1 MSNPKLKRSLLGPL
15 HLSMRLADRGFSMA
29 DSSLRYMRAMV
40 DQIGNEP
47 PGRGSNSRRNGPVD
61 FDMAASE
68 LANRLVRLAQSGR
81 RKPSELL
88 RESLKATMLSMPHDR
103 LKNPR
108 AWLAFPLEIPLSMGS
123 LTVQEIRRS
132 LVSFIAVRPE
142 LWGDFLDYV
151 VEVFS
156 DLTIYF
162 TLRYGDELERRREYV
177 QSHPS
182 DAPARLE
189 YGRTLMKCGLFQ
201 EALTELELAAN
212 SPTSRRRSLY
222 ECQVARYR
230 IGDFVGSM
238 EVGVQCLAH
247 SPGDPRSRYW
257 LWQSAQKAG
266 GYLQSVPEEAQM
278 TIQAGYEETSIQ
290 MEEVAVEIGLD
301 KTSGGRGTAVFDSNG
316 NGLLDV
322 VIAGAHAGCSFYR
335 NNGDGTFTDASAG
348 SGLDKCVYAFSVA
361 VGDYLNNGL
370 PDLFISGLGFFDG
383 QGVLMRNN
391 GDGTF
396 TDVTKEAG
404 LEMWGP
410 AFTAIWVDYDL
421 DGYLDLYVVNN
432 LGGLFD
438 RKTPN
443 RLYHNNGDGT
453 FTDVTESA
461 GLSSLWTSLGATWGD
476 FRNNGLPDL
485 FVSNLGNSQLFR
497 NNGDGTFTDVS
508 RSAGIDAPGIC
519 SASLCCDIENDGW
532 LDIVQFTYSRPQ
544 DAIYTLEHGHG
555 PVGGSPMRVLRN
567 NRDGTFTNIAPELG
581 LKGCWGTMSGAAGDA
596 TNSGH
601 LDLFLGNG
609 DPSIDRTEASILLE
623 GNGQQFRNVTFSA
636 GMPFTGKGHG
646 VNMADLTGD
655 GRLHLIVGSGGLY
668 PGDLLTTT
676 VHRPTKLPGNYLN
689 VRLVGTQ
696 SNRDAV
702 GARLKLRSDGVD
714 QYRIVSSGSGFGCLP
729 FEQHFGL
736 GTLDE
741 IEFLEIRWPSGHQQ
755 VLESLPIND
764 TISIVEGQESFEAVY
779 AHH

>member
-1 MSNPKLKRSLLGPL
+1 
-15 HLSMRLADRGFSMA
+15 MA
-29 DSSLRYMRAMV
+29 DTAFRHLRTAV
-40 DQIGNEP
+40 NQIGKEP
-47 PGRGSNSRRNGPVD
+47 LEKRNDARRNGPED
-61 FDMAASE
+61 FDEAASE
-68 LANRLVRLAQSGR
+68 LANRLVRLAKSGR
-81 RKPSELL
+81 RHPSDLM
-88 RESLKATMLSMPHDR
+88 RESIKAAMHSLPHAR
-103 LKNPR
+103 LKNPV
-108 AWLAFPLEIPLSMGS
+108 AWLALPIEIPLSLGS

-132 LVSFIAVRPE
+132 IVSFIAVRPD

-156 DLTIYF
+156 DLPIYF
-162 TLRYGDELERRREYV
+162 TLRYGEELERRHAYV
-177 QSHPS
+177 IENPNDS
-182 DAPARLE
+182 AARLE

-201 EALTELELAAN
+201 EAVIELELAAKHPA
-212 SPTSRRRSLY
+212 SKRRALY
-222 ECQVARYR
+222 ECQVACYR
-230 IGDFVGSM
+230 IGDYSAAM
-238 EVGVQCLAH
+238 QAGVNCLEH
-247 SPGDPRSRYW
+247 TPGDPRSRYW
-257 LWQSAQKAG
+257 LWQAAYKAG
-266 GYLQSVPEEAQM
+266 GYLEEVPEESQM
-278 TIQAGYEETSIQ
+278 KILAGFEPTTVR
-290 MEEVAVEIGLD
+290 MEEVAAEIGLD

-316 NGLLDV
+316 DGMLDV
-322 VIAGAHAGCSFYR
+322 VIAGAHAGCSFFR
-335 NNGDGTFTDASAG
+335 NHGDGTFRDASAG

-361 VGDYLNNGL
+361 VGDYDNNGL

-421 DGYLDLYVVNN
+421 DGYLDLFVVNN

-453 FTDVTESA
+453 FTDVTEAS
-461 GLSSLWTSLGATWGD
+461 GLKSIWTSLGATWGD

-485 FVSNLGNSQLFR
+485 FVSNLGNSQLFQ

-508 RSAGIDAPGIC
+508 REAGIDASGIC
-519 SASLCCDIENDGW
+519 SASLCCDIDNDGW
-532 LDIVQFTYSRPQ
+532 LDIVQFSYSRPQ
-544 DAIYTLEHGHG
+544 DVIFTLENGHG
-555 PVGGSPMRVLRN
+555 PEGGSPMRVFRN

-581 LKGCWGTMSGAAGDA
+581 LDGCWGTMSGAAGDA
-596 TNSGH
+596 TNSGN
-601 LDLFLGNG
+601 LDLLLGNG

-623 GNGQQFRNVTFSA
+623 GDGKRFRNITFSS

-646 VNMADLTGD
+646 VNMADLAGD

-676 VHRPTKLPGNYLN
+676 VHRPTELPGNYLN
-689 VRLVGTQ
+689 VRLVGTK

-702 GARLKLRSDGVD
+702 GARMRLSCGGGD
-714 QYRIVSSGSGFGCLP
+714 QFRIVSGGSGFGCLP

-736 GTLDE
+736 GTLGE
-741 IEFLEIRWPSGHQQ
+741 IGSLEIRWPSGHKQM
-755 VLESLPIND
+755 LESLPVNH
-764 TISIVEGQESFEAVY
+764 TISIVEGEDGFDDVY
-779 AHH
+779 VRA